1 MSPITLDN
9 PAIAS
14 AVCLLGRLMISAIFF
29 LSGWQKI
36 TAPAATVSYM
46 ASVGLPFPKL
56 DRALAIVV
64 EIVGGLAL
72 VVGYE
77 TRLVAAVLAIYS
89 VVTAAFAHRDFR
101 DQNQRTHF
109 FKNMAMAGG
118 LLQIVVLGAGSFS
131 LDAIG

>member
-1 MSPITLDN
+1 
-9 PAIAS
+9 
-14 AVCLLGRLMISAIFF
+14 
-29 LSGWQKI
+29 
-36 TAPAATVSYM
+36 M